1 MTAFNPGQSPP
12 PVRIPKRAIC
22 PHFLSD
28 WDRDLLLNTPRFDAE
43 DGKVNLK
50 HRSCLRALGA
60 AGLTTALALGSVPV
74 AGAAG
79 LEAMRDEAQKVADE
93 VTALERS
100 LEALSSEQIRLAAS
114 VKRTGR
120 RLALL
125 ETARHEAQA
134 AFDEASQRYA
144 RRAVEAYKDGANE
157 RLALLLSAES
167 MGEMLTL
174 AEATAVGA
182 EQDVRALRRWQRAR
196 SSISSAENAI
206 EERKARLL
214 EERARVEEVTA
225 EIEQTL
231 DARRDALAELVAR
244 IDDLETAARRE
255 AAATRAARAR
265 RAEAAPASSAASA
278 TPSGAGPEEVS
289 DGEPPKS
296 GFIGTGVTFEG
307 IASWYGPGFDG
318 RPTASGDIFH
328 ADGLTAASLDLPLG
342 TWLRVTRGAQSVVVL
357 VNDRGP
363 YIEERILDLSQG
375 AAEILGFT
383 GLAWVSA
390 EIILPPAAR

>member
-22 PHFLSD
+22 PHFSSDRLS
-28 WDRDLLLNTPRFDAE
+28 DLLLNTPCFDAE

-50 HRSCLRALGA
+50 HRRCLRSLGA
-60 AGLTTALALGSVPV
+60 AGLTAALTLGSVPV

-79 LEAMRDEAQKVADE
+79 LEAMRDEAQAVADE
-93 VTALERS
+93 VTSLERS
-100 LEALSSEQIRLAAS
+100 LAALRSEQIRLAAS
-114 VKRTGR
+114 IERTGAE
-120 RLALL
+120 LAVL
-125 ETARHEAQA
+125 ESARHDAQA
-134 AFDEASQRYA
+134 AFDDASERYA

-182 EQDVRALRRWQRAR
+182 EQDVRALRRWRRAR
-196 SSISSAENAI
+196 SSISSAEDAI
-206 EERKARLL
+206 EKRKAQLL
-214 EERARVEEVTA
+214 EEQARVEEVTA

-231 DARRDALAELVAR
+231 EGRRVALDELVVR
-244 IDDLETAARRE
+244 IDDLEAAARRE
-255 AAATRAARAR
+255 AARRAAEAR
-265 RAEAAPASSAASA
+265 RAEAAQTSEEAA
-278 TPSGAGPEEVS
+278 TPSGAGPEKVLPRELS
-289 DGEPPKS
+289 KS

-307 IASWYGPGFDG
+307 IASWYGPGFEG
-318 RPTASGDIFH
+318 QPTASGDIFH

-342 TWLRVTRGAQSVVVL
+342 TWLRVTRGARSVTVL

-363 YIEERILDLSQG
+363 YIEGRILDLSQG

-390 EIILPPAAR
+390 EIVFPPRRLA